1 MMNLKNHPSRVQVT
15 ALTALYLCALAL
27 PARGQLGLRGG
38 VNLSKFVGADAA
50 GSEAIRR
57 LSLGASIPL
66 IHIGPFSVVPELYY
80 SQKGARQLNPLAP
93 GQPFSFGLDYI
104 EVPVLAKVSF
114 PLKGL
119 LRGYVGGG
127 PAYAWRI
134 DCSISVSDTTVT
146 NTFNNCSETFGSF
159 KTAMQK
165 ADRGVV
171 VNGGLDFKVPG
182 LGGLNLDARLI
193 HGLSRLTPGTTG
205 GDIKNQ
211 AVSLM
216 LGYYLGA
223 PR

>member
-1 MMNLKNHPSRVQVT
+1 MGNPRNGSCAHRA
-15 ALTALYLCALAL
+15 ALTAFCLCALAT
-27 PARGQLGLRGG
+27 PARGQIGLRGG

-50 GSEAIRR
+50 GSEAVRR
-57 LSLGASIPL
+57 LNLGASIPL
-66 IHIGPFSVVPELYY
+66 FHLGPFALVPEVYY
-80 SQKGARQLNPLAP
+80 SQKGAKQFNPLSP
-93 GQPFSFGLDYI
+93 TREFSLGLDYI

-114 PLKGL
+114 PLARL
-119 LRGYVGGG
+119 LNGYVGGG
-127 PAYAWRI
+127 PAFAWRI
-134 DCSISVSDTTVT
+134 DCSISVADTVVT
-146 NTFNNCSETFGSF
+146 NTISNCSETFGSV

-182 LGGLNLDARLI
+182 LGGLNLDARLVQ
-193 HGLSRLTPGTTG
+193 GLARLTPGTTG

-211 AVSLM
+211 AISVM